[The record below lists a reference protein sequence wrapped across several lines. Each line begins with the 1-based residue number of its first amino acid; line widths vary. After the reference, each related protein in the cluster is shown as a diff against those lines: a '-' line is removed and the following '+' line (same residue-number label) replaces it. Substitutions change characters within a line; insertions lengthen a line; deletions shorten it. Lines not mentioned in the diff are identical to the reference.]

1 MANYTYKE
9 IEKALLACGFVPV
22 KNNNGSHQL
31 FVNEATGF
39 AQPVPKHSNGMVAPG
54 TAESI
59 LDYAVTVARIAN
71 INIANDR
78 YKLSNNVIDY
88 IKKRHK
94 RIKENPMF
102 LFPDEVRT
110 QNGLKT
116 KEDVKNFLEQKIEQA
131 KRWKQKHKQP
141 PELGN

>member
-9 IEKALLACGFVPV
+9 IERALLACGFVPV

-31 FVNEATGF
+31 FVSEATGM

-78 YKLSNNVIDY
+78 YKLSNNVVNY
-88 IKKRHK
+88 IIKRHK
-94 RIKENPMF
+94 KIKENP
-102 LFPDEVRT
+102 T
-110 QNGLKT
+110 
-116 KEDVKNFLEQKIEQA
+116 
-131 KRWKQKHKQP
+131 
-141 PELGN
+141 